1 MSKKYVPVE
10 LESETAK
17 SKYVMYSIGVKW
29 RKPAVAVL
37 THAISDKTLMASANS
52 VIKCSFGGLTARS
65 TVGICIRL
73 PFTTITFN
81 GHAPNSHR
89 K

>member
-1 MSKKYVPVE
+1 MNMSKKYVPVE

-29 RKPAVAVL
+29 RKPAVL
-37 THAISDKTLMASANS
+37 THAISDKTLMASVNS

-65 TVGICIRL
+65 TVGMYSPSI
-73 PFTTITFN
+73 
-81 GHAPNSHR
+81 
-89 K
+89 